1 MRVSFALLARAK
13 LRINFASGSA
23 VTPFYLLRE
32 SRHRRKVLHY
42 TLPMKQSPHQY
53 PLFSDLIEAQKK
65 SVLSFFEKGILE
77 EFELFSYVQ
86 GKNIAMIFHGSK
98 FFLQKPLF
106 SFEYLVESQK
116 TYSVSLFIPV
126 EFQALKGIGC
136 SGLSQSSGAQTSST
150 EGSLQVR
157 TTQSLSAGAEAS
169 VRLVGT
175 PSAAIQEKSTTRL
188 NLGKNIAR
196 RLAPW
201 IYCGEI
207 PFMTERGNFLINGS
221 ARVLVNQIVRCPSVY
236 FKVRID
242 QKNRRTYIGS
252 FLSEYGSWLRLETDY
267 KNRLWVRIDKSER
280 FSIYALLRA
289 LGFPETF
296 LKYQLKYYSF
306 LFASQ
311 DEYNESRTR
320 SKAQARS
327 GAISA
332 KGRGEACAALP
343 TQALELRSRPM
354 ERQQASIIIGTQPL
368 PSEVPL
374 QMQSFA
380 TTSARESVATPY
392 LNVAGQ
398 ASGVSTSM
406 IANLQA
412 EKVEEASQQYQFHK
426 NDSKSSSSQL
436 TPHTAVQ
443 SIWKKCN
450 PNRWNSLHGCYTFV
464 YTKFF
469 HPKKYSIGSVG
480 RGRLNKRL
488 IAHNQKGRVEVERS
502 SAGAWGATPAKRMR
516 EPEISATS
524 EKRRSLRAG
533 QGKAYAERSCA
544 LTSTQSSGAQA
555 SPLQSALFSHRA
567 SKTQVI
573 LKTDKKVNRLPTL
586 TPEDIF
592 MALDVL
598 IRFHYGEGVLDDID
612 HLKNRRVRLP
622 GELMQNQLRLA
633 LSRMTQASVD
643 KLTNVAGTPLQSEG
657 LEESSNASVGTEL
670 ADIGVN
676 NFGSETTVGQ
686 NKLSGDGSA
695 EQEGHNFGKGR
706 SYALRSLRN
715 AANTGPSPRAG
726 VSFGE
731 AMQGQSQRHPQAST
745 NARAKPAVHSP
756 LAGRVSFA
764 ACIQTQVFSST
775 FKELFNT
782 SQLSQYMD
790 QTNPL
795 AEITHK
801 RRLSSLG
808 PGGIAKDQAGVAVR
822 EIHPSHFGRICPIE
836 TPEGQNAGLVGSL
849 ATYCQLTSEGFLEA
863 IYSRK
868 SLKQHRVISAA
879 KVGDRTAVLQRQ
891 GLVGVAQARGGAIS
905 AKGVATLC
913 EACATPHHARQRPNH
928 QRPDWFIFQADS
940 EDEVFISAEQYRLTP
955 GNVEESVQ
963 SEDKD
968 PSGLNLRGQSRAEA
982 RVESAEAQ
990 PALTPQASQRRS
1002 LRKSVTNARA
1012 NLGNSSQSKYTPIRY
1027 RQEFFRVNEVLVEF
1041 FGVSPIQMIS
1051 LATSLIPFLE
1061 HDDANRALMGSN
1073 MQRQAVPL
1081 MTTERAYIGTG
1092 LEVQAA
1098 RDSTTLCC
1106 TQVSGQV
1113 SWIDANHVV
1122 LQGNSYLTKLK
1133 NSHSPVADGAGAAS
1147 QGRNFG
1153 KGRSYALRSLR
1164 HAANTGPSPP
1174 ASLTSTS
1181 AHAMGSSHQKT
1192 PYHQSQW
1199 EYDLQKYWRSNQNTC
1214 IYQKPN
1220 YQHGAWIEKGRCIA
1234 DGAASSYGEIAL
1246 GKNIF
1251 VAYMPWEGFNFED
1264 AIVINQRL
1272 VDEDIYTS
1280 IHIERYDIDVMD
1292 TEYGREI
1299 LGRDLLNP
1307 RESHGIDPSKSYSIG
1322 RAPVIND
1329 LGVASPRE
1337 AFPQPPHGKGEATNL
1352 DAQGIILP
1360 GTWVEED
1367 DILVGK
1373 MTPIAPPKPTPE
1385 YRLLLAIFETK
1396 PLPFRDTSLRVPPG
1410 IQGRIL
1416 ECIVKYQPVR
1426 TSNDVVA
1433 QAKGGTISAK
1443 GVATLCEPYA
1453 TLPTQATPQASPLYN
1468 QQKTSHTRGEVLSSR
1483 LVESVQVF
1491 LVSKRKIQL
1500 GDKMSGR
1507 HGNKGIVSC
1516 ILPQQ
1521 DMPFVQ
1527 DGSPLDIVLNPL
1539 GVPSRMN
1546 VGQVLECLFGFAS
1559 KMLCEN
1565 YRLIPFDEIYGEEA
1579 SRGLVYTKLFEASKT
1594 TGYEWIFDPN
1604 HPGKTHIFDGRT
1616 GEPFHQPVLVGYSYM
1631 LKLIHQVD
1639 EKMHARS
1646 TGPYSLIT
1654 QQPLGGRAKHGGQ
1667 RLGEMEVWAC
1677 EGFGASAVLHEFL
1690 TLKSDDIDSR
1700 NTFLFHV
1707 MKRKSLGRTTEQR
1720 FHNKLTDR
1728 IGVLSAA
1735 RTEAFVTVQATD
1747 GPGAASQERQTDAG
1761 PSPRYDL
1768 PQASPLLPNQVSQPT
1783 TVPESFRVL
1792 VHELQSLCLSVY
1804 FHPEFRLTYPSLLGW
1819 DGLFVLPSKSSS

>member
-1 MRVSFALLARAK
+1 
-13 LRINFASGSA
+13 
-23 VTPFYLLRE
+23 
-32 SRHRRKVLHY
+32 
-42 TLPMKQSPHQY
+42 MKQSPHQY

-516 EPEISATS
+516 DPEISATS

-1081 MTTERAYIGTG
+1081 LYPESPLIGTG
-1092 LEVQAA
+1092 LEAQAA
-1098 RDSTTLCC
+1098 RDSGMVTVSVSNGRVTYVSADRICVTDLEGKEIFYYLQKYQRSNQDTCVNQRPLVWLGESV
-1106 TQVSGQV
+1106 TSGQV
-1113 SWIDANHVV
+1113 
-1122 LQGNSYLTKLK
+1122 
-1133 NSHSPVADGAGAAS
+1133 
-1147 QGRNFG
+1147 
-1153 KGRSYALRSLR
+1153 
-1164 HAANTGPSPP
+1164 
-1174 ASLTSTS
+1174 
-1181 AHAMGSSHQKT
+1181 
-1192 PYHQSQW
+1192 
-1199 EYDLQKYWRSNQNTC
+1199 
-1214 IYQKPN
+1214 
-1220 YQHGAWIEKGRCIA
+1220 IA
-1234 DGAASSYGEIAL
+1234 DGAATEGGELAL
-1246 GKNIF
+1246 GQNIL
-1251 VAYMPWEGFNFED
+1251 VAYLPWEGYNYED
-1264 AIVINQRL
+1264 AFLISERL
-1272 VDEDIYTS
+1272 VYNDVYTS
-1280 IHIERYDIDVMD
+1280 VHIEKYEIEARQTKLGSEEI
-1292 TEYGREI
+1292 TREI
-1299 LGRDLLNP
+1299 PNVSD
-1307 RESHGIDPSKSYSIG
+1307 YSL
-1322 RAPVIND
+1322 R
-1329 LGVASPRE
+1329 
-1337 AFPQPPHGKGEATNL
+1337 KL
-1352 DAQGIILP
+1352 DDNGIILI
-1360 GTWVEED
+1360 GSWVESG
-1367 DILVGK
+1367 DILIGK
-1373 MTPIAPPKPTPE
+1373 VTPKGESDQPPEGK
-1385 YRLLLAIFETK
+1385 LLRAIFGEKT
-1396 PLPFRDTSLRVPPG
+1396 RDVRDSSLRVPNG
-1410 IQGRIL
+1410 GRGRVLDVRIFTREKGDEL
-1416 ECIVKYQPVR
+1416 PTGANIVIRVY
-1426 TSNDVVA
+1426 VA
-1433 QAKGGTISAK
+1433 QS
-1443 GVATLCEPYA
+1443 
-1453 TLPTQATPQASPLYN
+1453 
-1468 QQKTSHTRGEVLSSR
+1468 
-1483 LVESVQVF
+1483 
-1491 LVSKRKIQL
+1491 RKIQV
-1500 GDKMSGR
+1500 GDKMAGR
-1507 HGNKGIVSC
+1507 HGNKGIISK
-1516 ILPQQ
+1516 ILPRQ
-1521 DMPFVQ
+1521 DMPYLP
-1527 DGSPLDIVLNPL
+1527 DGTPVDIVLNPL

-1546 VGQVLECLFGFAS
+1546 VGQIFECLLGLAA
-1559 KMLCEN
+1559 EN
-1565 YRLIPFDEIYGEEA
+1565 LNKRFKIIPFDEMYGAEA
-1579 SRGLVYTKLFEASKT
+1579 SRILVNDKLMTAKISTCKD
-1594 TGYEWIFDPN
+1594 WLFDSN
-1604 HPGKTHIFDGRT
+1604 HPGKMTIFDGRT
-1616 GEPFHQPVLVGYSYM
+1616 GEKFDNPVTVGISYM
-1631 LKLIHQVD
+1631 LKLVHLVD
-1639 EKMHARS
+1639 DKIHARS
-1646 TGPYSLIT
+1646 TGPYSLVT
-1654 QQPLGGRAKHGGQ
+1654 QQPLGGKAQHGGQ
-1667 RLGEMEVWAC
+1667 RLGEMEVWAL
-1677 EGFGASAVLHEFL
+1677 EAFGASYTLQELL
-1690 TLKSDDIDSR
+1690 TVKSDDMQGR
-1700 NTFLFHV
+1700 NETLNAIV
-1707 MKRKSLGRTTEQR
+1707 KGKPIPR
-1720 FHNKLTDR
+1720 
-1728 IGVLSAA
+1728 
-1735 RTEAFVTVQATD
+1735 
-1747 GPGAASQERQTDAG
+1747 PGT
-1761 PSPRYDL
+1761 
-1768 PQASPLLPNQVSQPT
+1768 
-1783 TVPESFRVL
+1783 PESFKVL
-1792 VHELQSLCLSVY
+1792 MRELQSLGLDIGAYKIENLPDGQTRGIEVDLMSNSTIRRTSSRPVY
-1804 FHPEFRLTYPSLLGW
+1804 ESILRENLE
-1819 DGLFVLPSKSSS
+1819 SSFL

>member
-1 MRVSFALLARAK
+1 
-13 LRINFASGSA
+13 
-23 VTPFYLLRE
+23 
-32 SRHRRKVLHY
+32 
-42 TLPMKQSPHQY
+42 MKQSPHQY

-126 EFQALKGIGC
+126 EFQAWKGIG
-136 SGLSQSSGAQTSST
+136 SSVFGQPSDRKGIASVLAAQTMPKAG
-150 EGSLQVR
+150 EGQSPRASGQASVPLLSRAEPSATNIHATQNVVDPSVTLERSLRVGEGVSASR
-157 TTQSLSAGAEAS
+157 ERSYAYGERSAGFAS
-169 VRLVGT
+169 T
-175 PSAAIQEKSTTRL
+175 NAAGPL
-188 NLGKNIAR
+188 DKNFAR

-320 SKAQARS
+320 TRGVAQAQLRS
-327 GAISA
+327 AGAKPAPMESR
-332 KGRGEACAALP
+332 GLERGETATNARATQMQGQSQRLQGRSHAKPAP
-343 TQALELRSRPM
+343 TLYPNIPE
-354 ERQQASIIIGTQPL
+354 QASLLEMANL
-368 PSEVPL
+368 PS
-374 QMQSFA
+374 
-380 TTSARESVATPY
+380 
-392 LNVAGQ
+392 
-398 ASGVSTSM
+398 
-406 IANLQA
+406 
-412 EKVEEASQQYQFHK
+412 EKVEEYSQQYQFHPK
-426 NDSKSSSSQL
+426 DSKSSSFQL

-450 PNRWNSLHGCYTFV
+450 PNRWNSLHGCYTFL

-488 IAHNQKGRVEVERS
+488 IAHNQQARVEVDRS
-502 SAGAWGATPAKRMR
+502 SAGAELRRGVTAAKPMSTLPQAQLRRGLERGETATY
-516 EPEISATS
+516 
-524 EKRRSLRAG
+524 
-533 QGKAYAERSCA
+533 AYAKPAPTQRPLYSN
-544 LTSTQSSGAQA
+544 LTN
-555 SPLQSALFSHRA
+555 
-567 SKTQVI
+567 KTRVI
-573 LKTDKKVNRLPTL
+573 LKTDKDKKVNRLPTL

-643 KLTNVAGTPLQSEG
+643 KLTNVAGTSLQTEGVDESSSVAVSPQSRGEPRATQRRNFDSEAANASEG
-657 LEESSNASVGTEL
+657 QLRSAKPLRPRPGVELSALGAISPHNKRGRGEPRATQRQAFANRLHPASPRSKVENTSSP
-670 ADIGVN
+670 
-676 NFGSETTVGQ
+676 ETTLES
-686 NKLSGDGSA
+686 NKLTGDYSGKLHG
-695 EQEGHNFGKGR
+695 
-706 SYALRSLRN
+706 
-715 AANTGPSPRAG
+715 
-726 VSFGE
+726 
-731 AMQGQSQRHPQAST
+731 
-745 NARAKPAVHSP
+745 P
-756 LAGRVSFA
+756 LAARVSFA

-868 SLKQHRVISAA
+868 PLKQHEVISAA
-879 KVGDRTAVLQRQ
+879 KVGGKPVVSLA
-891 GLVGVAQARGGAIS
+891 
-905 AKGVATLC
+905 
-913 EACATPHHARQRPNH
+913 PNY

-940 EDEVFISAEQYRLTP
+940 EDEVFISAEQYRLIP

-963 SEDKD
+963 SEGK
-968 PSGLNLRGQSRAEA
+968 GKGEANATWQGKVTANLPHVSTPGPDNAL
-982 RVESAEAQ
+982 
-990 PALTPQASQRRS
+990 LTPI
-1002 LRKSVTNARA
+1002 
-1012 NLGNSSQSKYTPIRY
+1012 NLHTSYKPKYTPIRY
-1027 RQEFFRVNEVLVEF
+1027 RQEFFRVNEALVEF

-1081 MTTERAYIGTG
+1081 MTTERAFVGTG

-1098 RDSTTLCC
+1098 RDSTTLSC
-1106 TQVSGQV
+1106 TQISGKV
-1113 SWIDANHVV
+1113 SWIDTNHVV
-1122 LQGNSYLTKLK
+1122 LQGDGYLARAQPTPIPEQGRSPRYQSRGEAHAQASQSGATLTPTLA
-1133 NSHSPVADGAGAAS
+1133 NSHKNA
-1147 QGRNFG
+1147 Q
-1153 KGRSYALRSLR
+1153 
-1164 HAANTGPSPP
+1164 
-1174 ASLTSTS
+1174 
-1181 AHAMGSSHQKT
+1181 
-1192 PYHQSQW
+1192 YHQSQW

-1307 RESHGIDPSKSYSIG
+1307 RESQGIDQSKSYSIERGEAG
-1322 RAPVIND
+1322 RGLLND
-1329 LGVASPRE
+1329 LGVGAAPQRRSLRKADLPYAVDEGQSPRASRERSSDSTSRGEAYAGLKEASP
-1337 AFPQPPHGKGEATNL
+1337 QPLQGKGETANL
-1352 DAQGIILP
+1352 DSRGIIFP

-1416 ECIVKYQPVR
+1416 ECIVKYEPLRVR
-1426 TSNDVVA
+1426 NELAGSYA
-1433 QAKGGTISAK
+1433 QQGQLRSAK
-1443 GVATLCEPYA
+1443 PLRPRTGEGWGNFGSEG
-1453 TLPTQATPQASPLYN
+1453 PTYN
-1468 QQKTSHTRGEVLSSR
+1468 QQKTSHTRGEILSSR

-1516 ILPQQ
+1516 ILPPQ

-1559 KMLCEN
+1559 KMLCQN

-1579 SRGLVYTKLFEASKT
+1579 SRGLVYTKLFEASKIS
-1594 TGYEWIFDPN
+1594 GYEWIFDPN

-1616 GEPFHQPVLVGYSYM
+1616 GEAFHQPVLVGYSYM

-1707 MKRKSLGRTTEQR
+1707 MKRKSLGRAPEQR
-1720 FHNKLTDR
+1720 FHNKLTDKIDSR
-1728 IGVLSAA
+1728 LRLGSPA
-1735 RTEAFVTVQATD
+1735 RRGEAHGQGHIQASYGSGTEAELRSREVRGRKGFAERSCQSV
-1747 GPGAASQERQTDAG
+1747 AA
-1761 PSPRYDL
+1761 PI
-1768 PQASPLLPNQVSQPT
+1768 PNQVSQPT

-1819 DGLFVLPSKSSS
+1819 DGLFVLPSQSSSR

>member
-1 MRVSFALLARAK
+1 
-13 LRINFASGSA
+13 
-23 VTPFYLLRE
+23 
-32 SRHRRKVLHY
+32 
-42 TLPMKQSPHQY
+42 MKQSRHQY

-86 GKNIAMIFHGSK
+86 GKNVAMIFHGSK

-126 EFQALKGIGC
+126 EFQASPRQSSDITDLQDINTGIIEGAIAAAKPPQA
-136 SGLSQSSGAQTSST
+136 SQSRGVARAQAS
-150 EGSLQVR
+150 
-157 TTQSLSAGAEAS
+157 QSIVQAS
-169 VRLVGT
+169 PLPCIEEV
-175 PSAAIQEKSTTRL
+175 SAAPLQNSRQHF
-188 NLGKNIAR
+188 AS

-280 FSIYALLRA
+280 FSIYALLRG
-289 LGFPETF
+289 LGFPESF

-311 DEYNESRTR
+311 DEHQRTNPGVIDT
-320 SKAQARS
+320 STLTL
-327 GAISA
+327 GSA
-332 KGRGEACAALP
+332 GVALP
-343 TQALELRSRPM
+343 VHVSNTS
-354 ERQQASIIIGTQPL
+354 L
-368 PSEVPL
+368 P
-374 QMQSFA
+374 
-380 TTSARESVATPY
+380 
-392 LNVAGQ
+392 
-398 ASGVSTSM
+398 
-406 IANLQA
+406 
-412 EKVEEASQQYQFHK
+412 
-426 NDSKSSSSQL
+426 SSQL
-436 TPHTAVQ
+436 TPHAAVQ
-443 SIWKKCN
+443 AIWKKCN

-469 HPKKYSIGSVG
+469 HPKKYSIGGVG

-488 IAHNQKGRVEVERS
+488 IAHNQRTTYNRRPARG
-502 SAGAWGATPAKRMR
+502 TPK
-516 EPEISATS
+516 IN
-524 EKRRSLRAG
+524 
-533 QGKAYAERSCA
+533 Q
-544 LTSTQSSGAQA
+544 
-555 SPLQSALFSHRA
+555 
-567 SKTQVI
+567 
-573 LKTDKKVNRLPTL
+573 LPTL

-633 LSRMTQASVD
+633 LSRMTQASGE
-643 KLTNVAGTPLQSEG
+643 KLNQVVGAQPVQSHSPAVALLQSQTTERRGEDVFSVEAQPLQSSAEAHATG
-657 LEESSNASVGTEL
+657 GRNWGEALSAGPNK
-670 ADIGVN
+670 
-676 NFGSETTVGQ
+676 ETTFPQSNPIEEVP
-686 NKLSGDGSA
+686 
-695 EQEGHNFGKGR
+695 GK
-706 SYALRSLRN
+706 SH
-715 AANTGPSPRAG
+715 T
-726 VSFGE
+726 
-731 AMQGQSQRHPQAST
+731 
-745 NARAKPAVHSP
+745 P
-756 LAGRVSFA
+756 LPGRVSFA
-764 ACIQTQVFSST
+764 SCIQTQVFSST

-849 ATYCQLTSEGFLEA
+849 ATYCQLTHEGFLEA
-863 IYSRK
+863 IYSPGKGSVSPIHELSAQSAPQTWVQPLQNRDY
-868 SLKQHRVISAA
+868 SVASVALRGRNGSAA
-879 KVGDRTAVLQRQ
+879 GPCK
-891 GLVGVAQARGGAIS
+891 
-905 AKGVATLC
+905 
-913 EACATPHHARQRPNH
+913 ATPAERALQSYKLSWSQPSPPHHKRSE
-928 QRPDWFIFQADS
+928 WFVFQADT
-940 EDEVFISAEQYRLTP
+940 EDEVFISAEQYRSTAVSRGAAGELTI
-955 GNVEESVQ
+955 GSAGVGKAWASESKGGSLASPCSTKPPVQ
-963 SEDKD
+963 
-968 PSGLNLRGQSRAEA
+968 
-982 RVESAEAQ
+982 
-990 PALTPQASQRRS
+990 
-1002 LRKSVTNARA
+1002 
-1012 NLGNSSQSKYTPIRY
+1012 YTPIRY
-1027 RQEFFRVNEVLVEF
+1027 RQEFFRVDETLVEF

-1081 MTTERAYIGTG
+1081 MTTERAYVGTG

-1098 RDSTTLCC
+1098 RDSTSLCC

-1113 SWIDANHVV
+1113 ALIDANHVA
-1122 LQGNSYLTKLK
+1122 LRGDTFFGGGQ
-1133 NSHSPVADGAGAAS
+1133 AS
-1147 QGRNFG
+1147 QSGAQASQRG
-1153 KGRSYALRSLR
+1153 VQASQSGAQ
-1164 HAANTGPSPP
+1164 ASP
-1174 ASLTSTS
+1174 L
-1181 AHAMGSSHQKT
+1181 
-1192 PYHQSQW
+1192 QSQW

-1220 YQHGAWIEKGRCIA
+1220 HHHGSWVEKGSCVA
-1234 DGAASSYGEIAL
+1234 DGAASAHGEIAL

-1292 TEYGREI
+1292 TEYGKEI

-1307 RESHGIDPSKSYSIG
+1307 REHSEAG
-1322 RAPVIND
+1322 RGGFGAAQAWDSSPQSR
-1329 LGVASPRE
+1329 GVAAAKPSPIQGQNLSSTW
-1337 AFPQPPHGKGEATNL
+1337 AKPTSTLNL
-1352 DAQGIILP
+1352 DARGIILP

-1416 ECIVKYQPVR
+1416 ECIVKYEQ
-1426 TSNDVVA
+1426 
-1433 QAKGGTISAK
+1433 
-1443 GVATLCEPYA
+1443 GVGKLGRGAASPSTEATLE
-1453 TLPTQATPQASPLYN
+1453 TGGLTI
-1468 QQKTSHTRGEVLSSR
+1468 
-1483 LVESVQVF
+1483 ESVQVF
-1491 LVSKRKIQL
+1491 LASKRKIQL

-1516 ILPQQ
+1516 ILPPQ

-1546 VGQVLECLFGFAS
+1546 VGQVLECLFGFAA
-1559 KMLCEN
+1559 KTLCEN

-1579 SRGLVYTKLFEASKT
+1579 SRGLVYAKLFEASKI

-1616 GEPFHQPVLVGYSYM
+1616 GEAFHQPVLVGYSYM

-1707 MKRKSLGRTTEQR
+1707 MKRKSLGNIDVGVSAGFASAKPLYAPQR
-1720 FHNKLTDR
+1720 RSLR
-1728 IGVLSAA
+1728 SSG
-1735 RTEAFVTVQATD
+1735 AT
-1747 GPGAASQERQTDAG
+1747 GGGSVA
-1761 PSPRYDL
+1761 SPREAPSQL
-1768 PQASPLLPNQVSQPT
+1768 PMSAPPQALRRELRHPTLPTLVSQPT

-1819 DGLFVLPSKSSS
+1819 DGLFVLPSQSDRQ

>member
-1 MRVSFALLARAK
+1 
-13 LRINFASGSA
+13 
-23 VTPFYLLRE
+23 
-32 SRHRRKVLHY
+32 
-42 TLPMKQSPHQY
+42 MKQSPHQY

-126 EFQALKGIGC
+126 EFQAWKGIG
-136 SGLSQSSGAQTSST
+136 SSVFAQPSERKGIASVLAAQTMPNEVPLLSRAEPPATKIHGTQNVVDPSVT
-150 EGSLQVR
+150 LERSLRVGQGV
-157 TTQSLSAGAEAS
+157 SASRQAYAERSYTKAA
-169 VRLVGT
+169 GT
-175 PSAAIQEKSTTRL
+175 L
-188 NLGKNIAR
+188 DKNFAR

-311 DEYNESRTR
+311 EEYNESRTR
-320 SKAQARS
+320 TRGVAQARAKPMQSIARQSSSSYGWASPSEAPVGSSATSALAAQASGGS
-327 GAISA
+327 GASQRQRRSHA
-332 KGRGEACAALP
+332 KPAP
-343 TQALELRSRPM
+343 TLYPNIPE
-354 ERQQASIIIGTQPL
+354 QASILVMANL
-368 PSEVPL
+368 PS
-374 QMQSFA
+374 
-380 TTSARESVATPY
+380 
-392 LNVAGQ
+392 
-398 ASGVSTSM
+398 
-406 IANLQA
+406 
-412 EKVEEASQQYQFHK
+412 EKVEEYSQQYQFHPK
-426 NDSKSSSSQL
+426 DSKSSSFQL

-488 IAHNQKGRVEVERS
+488 IAHNQQARVEVDRS
-502 SAGAWGATPAKRMR
+502 SAGAELRRGVTAAKPMSTLPQAQLRSAKPA
-516 EPEISATS
+516 P
-524 EKRRSLRAG
+524 
-533 QGKAYAERSCA
+533 
-544 LTSTQSSGAQA
+544 TQR
-555 SPLQSALFSHRA
+555 PLY
-567 SKTQVI
+567 SKLANKTGII
-573 LKTDKKVNRLPTL
+573 LKTDKDKKVNRLPTL

-643 KLTNVAGTPLQSEG
+643 KLTNVAATSLQTEGVDESSSVVLSPPFQRRNFDSEAANASEG
-657 LEESSNASVGTEL
+657 PGA
-670 ADIGVN
+670 
-676 NFGSETTVGQ
+676 
-686 NKLSGDGSA
+686 KP
-695 EQEGHNFGKGR
+695 
-706 SYALRSLRN
+706 LR
-715 AANTGPSPRAG
+715 PRAG
-726 VSFGE
+726 VELSALGAISPHNKRDVANSRSE
-731 AMQGQSQRHPQAST
+731 ATQRQGRSESHATRQAFADRLHLSSKIENT
-745 NARAKPAVHSP
+745 SSPETTLESNKLTEDYSGKLHGP
-756 LAGRVSFA
+756 LAARVSFA

-868 SLKQHRVISAA
+868 PLKQHEVISAA
-879 KVGDRTAVLQRQ
+879 KVGGKPVVSLA
-891 GLVGVAQARGGAIS
+891 
-905 AKGVATLC
+905 
-913 EACATPHHARQRPNH
+913 PNY

-940 EDEVFISAEQYRLTP
+940 EDEVFISAEQYRLIP
-955 GNVEESVQ
+955 GNGEESVQ
-963 SEDKD
+963 SEGKLWQ
-968 PSGLNLRGQSRAEA
+968 GKA
-982 RVESAEAQ
+982 
-990 PALTPQASQRRS
+990 T
-1002 LRKSVTNARA
+1002 A
-1012 NLGNSSQSKYTPIRY
+1012 NLPHVSTPGPDNALITAINLHTSCKPKYTPIRY
-1027 RQEFFRVNEVLVEF
+1027 RQEFFRVNEALVEF

-1081 MTTERAYIGTG
+1081 MTTERAFVGTG

-1098 RDSTTLCC
+1098 RDSTTLSC
-1106 TQVSGQV
+1106 TQISGKV

-1122 LQGNSYLTKLK
+1122 LQGDGYLARAQPTPMPMQSGAPLTPTLA
-1133 NSHSPVADGAGAAS
+1133 NSHKNA
-1147 QGRNFG
+1147 Q
-1153 KGRSYALRSLR
+1153 
-1164 HAANTGPSPP
+1164 
-1174 ASLTSTS
+1174 
-1181 AHAMGSSHQKT
+1181 
-1192 PYHQSQW
+1192 YHQSQW

-1307 RESHGIDPSKSYSIG
+1307 RESHGIDQSKSYSIERG
-1322 RAPVIND
+1322 GLLND
-1329 LGVASPRE
+1329 LGVGAAPLCKADVPYAVGEGQSPRASRERSSDSTSTNAGLKEASP
-1337 AFPQPPHGKGEATNL
+1337 QPFQGKGETANL
-1352 DAQGIILP
+1352 DSRGIILP

-1416 ECIVKYQPVR
+1416 ECIVKYEPLRVR
-1426 TSNDVVA
+1426 NELAAEPRSSTGQGWRNF
-1433 QAKGGTISAK
+1433 GIE
-1443 GVATLCEPYA
+1443 AT
-1453 TLPTQATPQASPLYN
+1453 TYN
-1468 QQKTSHTRGEVLSSR
+1468 QQKTSHTRGEILSSR

-1516 ILPQQ
+1516 ILPPQ

-1559 KMLCEN
+1559 KMLCQN

-1579 SRGLVYTKLFEASKT
+1579 SRGLVYTKLFEASKIS
-1594 TGYEWIFDPN
+1594 GYEWIFDPN

-1616 GEPFHQPVLVGYSYM
+1616 GEAFHQPVLVGYSYM

-1707 MKRKSLGRTTEQR
+1707 MKRKSLGRAPEQR
-1720 FHNKLTDR
+1720 FHNKLTDKIDVR
-1728 IGVLSAA
+1728 SAA
-1735 RTEAFVTVQATD
+1735 RTEGQGHIEVSYGSGTEAK
-1747 GPGAASQERQTDAG
+1747 PI
-1761 PSPRYDL
+1761 
-1768 PQASPLLPNQVSQPT
+1768 PNQVSQPT

-1819 DGLFVLPSKSSS
+1819 DGLFVLPSQSSSR

>member
-1 MRVSFALLARAK
+1 
-13 LRINFASGSA
+13 
-23 VTPFYLLRE
+23 
-32 SRHRRKVLHY
+32 
-42 TLPMKQSPHQY
+42 MKQSPHQY

-126 EFQALKGIGC
+126 EFQASKSEAPLQGGTDPSADVGADSAEQARSPRAGFASAVAKPTPSQGWLPSSLLAGEGR
-136 SGLSQSSGAQTSST
+136 SPRVGFATAEQGWRVAPVASPREATGPSPRAGFASPNYSRGLSFP
-150 EGSLQVR
+150 EPLDENFLQ
-157 TTQSLSAGAEAS
+157 
-169 VRLVGT
+169 
-175 PSAAIQEKSTTRL
+175 TRL
-188 NLGKNIAR
+188 LPNKGEAPATLNFNQNFSQ

-311 DEYNESRTR
+311 EDHAEAGSRTR
-320 SKAQARS
+320 GTTWAPVAQARAY
-327 GAISA
+327 GH
-332 KGRGEACAALP
+332 
-343 TQALELRSRPM
+343 Q
-354 ERQQASIIIGTQPL
+354 
-368 PSEVPL
+368 
-374 QMQSFA
+374 
-380 TTSARESVATPY
+380 SVATLSEAP
-392 LNVAGQ
+392 LGAKPTSRGGAIASEPTVATLSQ
-398 ASGVSTSM
+398 ARATLSQAHATLSEAHATLSEARATLYVGDET
-406 IANLQA
+406 ANKRQSLRLHESA
-412 EKVEEASQQYQFHK
+412 EAEVRAAKTTPTPSFRA
-426 NDSKSSSSQL
+426 SQL
-436 TPHTAVQ
+436 TPHAAVQ

-488 IAHNQKGRVEVERS
+488 IGHNQRARLKRS
-502 SAGAWGATPAKRMR
+502 GAELRSMKPAPQAGFAQAWAP
-516 EPEISATS
+516 
-524 EKRRSLRAG
+524 
-533 QGKAYAERSCA
+533 
-544 LTSTQSSGAQA
+544 GAQA
-555 SPLQSALFSHRA
+555 SQASQSVAPRSAGFA
-567 SKTQVI
+567 STIPKINNVE
-573 LKTDKKVNRLPTL
+573 KVNRLPTL

-643 KLTNVAGTPLQSEG
+643 KLTNVVVSGAPLSEARASLGSGVGERSHRGEAYSERSYGQARGEGSVALAPSSEAPLQSPPPR
-657 LEESSNASVGTEL
+657 LSAMASAGI
-670 ADIGVN
+670 AH
-676 NFGSETTVGQ
+676 SEAQARAYGHQSVATVGEQ
-686 NKLSGDGSA
+686 NNPSA
-695 EQEGHNFGKGR
+695 D
-706 SYALRSLRN
+706 
-715 AANTGPSPRAG
+715 AATKSHA
-726 VSFGE
+726 
-731 AMQGQSQRHPQAST
+731 
-745 NARAKPAVHSP
+745 P
-756 LAGRVSFA
+756 LPGRVNFA

-863 IYSRK
+863 IYLRK
-868 SLKQHRVISAA
+868 PRKPKQA
-879 KVGDRTAVLQRQ
+879 LQPSKHV
-891 GLVGVAQARGGAIS
+891 LVGEHGFAGAKPARSSALVAIGPSLRPP
-905 AKGVATLC
+905 C
-913 EACATPHHARQRPNH
+913 ESGLPRVERRLGLNLPPNYQRAE
-928 QRPDWFIFQADS
+928 WFIFQADT
-940 EDEVFISAEQYRLTP
+940 EDEVFISAEQYRLAT
-955 GNVEESVQ
+955 
-963 SEDKD
+963 
-968 PSGLNLRGQSRAEA
+968 RGVAGPNKGKAFAGAASFYEARAEA
-982 RVESAEAQ
+982 K
-990 PALTPQASQRRS
+990 PAPP
-1002 LRKSVTNARA
+1002 
-1012 NLGNSSQSKYTPIRY
+1012 KYTPIRY
-1027 RQEFFRVNEVLVEF
+1027 RQEFFRVDEDLVEF

-1081 MTTERAYIGTG
+1081 MTTERAYVGTG

-1113 SWIDANHVV
+1113 SWIDAHSVV
-1122 LQGNSYLTKLK
+1122 LQGDSSFGKFRSFHTRGG
-1133 NSHSPVADGAGAAS
+1133 DGAGFAE
-1147 QGRNFG
+1147 
-1153 KGRSYALRSLR
+1153 RSAGF
-1164 HAANTGPSPP
+1164 AP
-1174 ASLTSTS
+1174 ATQC
-1181 AHAMGSSHQKT
+1181 HQN
-1192 PYHQSQW
+1192 QW

-1220 YQHGAWIEKGRCIA
+1220 SQHGAWVEKGRCIA

-1299 LGRDLLNP
+1299 LGRDLLNSHEIPGIESSKPSSAERSYALRSP
-1307 RESHGIDPSKSYSIG
+1307 RFRAEESAGAMAITPQTPTYERSPAQACASEAQSLGAKPTSRDEA
-1322 RAPVIND
+1322 RATSRGEVFATRGAP
-1329 LGVASPRE
+1329 VASPRE
-1337 AFPQPPHGKGEATNL
+1337 ACATGPQTFGETSNL
-1352 DAQGIILP
+1352 DPRGIILP

-1416 ECIVKYQPVR
+1416 ECIVKYEQVRSGGSAERSYAGLQPSVGVS
-1426 TSNDVVA
+1426 TMASGA
-1433 QAKGGTISAK
+1433 MASTPQFS
-1443 GVATLCEPYA
+1443 GVALR
-1453 TLPTQATPQASPLYN
+1453 S
-1468 QQKTSHTRGEVLSSR
+1468 
-1483 LVESVQVF
+1483 VESVQVF

-1516 ILPQQ
+1516 ILPPQ

-1527 DGSPLDIVLNPL
+1527 DGTPLDIVLNPL

-1559 KMLCEN
+1559 KTLCEN

-1579 SRGLVYTKLFEASKT
+1579 SRGLVYAKLFEASKT

-1616 GEPFHQPVLVGYSYM
+1616 GEAFHQPVLVGYSYM

-1707 MKRKSLGRTTEQR
+1707 MKRKSLVQPLDESSDQGKAYSRAQSSWHVGAGERSAGFAPAKPPLGQR
-1720 FHNKLTDR
+1720 LRHQSR
-1728 IGVLSAA
+1728 GEACA
-1735 RTEAFVTVQATD
+1735 TEASLV
-1747 GPGAASQERQTDAG
+1747 AAA
-1761 PSPRYDL
+1761 
-1768 PQASPLLPNQVSQPT
+1768 
-1783 TVPESFRVL
+1783 
-1792 VHELQSLCLSVY
+1792 
-1804 FHPEFRLTYPSLLGW
+1804 PSLSTPFW
-1819 DGLFVLPSKSSS
+1819 SPSTRAATFL